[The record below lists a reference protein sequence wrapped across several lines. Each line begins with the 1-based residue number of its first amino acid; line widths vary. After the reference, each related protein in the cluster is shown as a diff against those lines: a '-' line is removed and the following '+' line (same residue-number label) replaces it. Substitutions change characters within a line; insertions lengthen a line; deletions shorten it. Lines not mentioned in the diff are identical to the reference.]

1 MQKIDESSYDTVV
14 FEELQKCLKDLA
26 YGEVIVT
33 VHDSRVVQIEK
44 REKKRFS
51 EKKHG
56 DCTGRAQKD

>member
-1 MQKIDESSYDTVV
+1 MQKIDESGYDTAI

-44 REKKRFS
+44 REKKRFPQT
-51 EKKHG
+51 KQG